1 MLLSLKILQ
10 FWLQTFVKLRAEMLT
25 KPIRNHILNV
35 QVEIRCIPTSPN
47 LRLSVVFRHRL
58 WGRREAVFYV
68 KEKIM
73 DLFIYSDESGVFDKT
88 HNEIFVYGGL
98 ILLGKKQ
105 KDDYVRRYL
114 AAEKAIRG
122 TKYAN
127 ESELKACRISNKEKG
142 KLYRSMG
149 KAIKFG
155 VIINQKNVLD
165 RIFLSKKDKQR
176 YLDYA
181 YKIGLKR
188 ALQQLMDAGV
198 IEKNI
203 GHIFMYNDEHSTA
216 TNGRYELR
224 EGLEQEFKLGTY
236 NMQYDKFFPPLFETM
251 QGLHLEFCD
260 SRKMTLVR
268 AADIVANRIYYMAL
282 NRKLENLTGIYIA
295 TLP

>member
-1 MLLSLKILQ
+1 M
-10 FWLQTFVKLRAEMLT
+10 
-25 KPIRNHILNV
+25 
-35 QVEIRCIPTSPN
+35 
-47 LRLSVVFRHRL
+47 
-58 WGRREAVFYV
+58 
-68 KEKIM
+68 
-73 DLFIYSDESGVFDKT
+73 
-88 HNEIFVYGGL
+88 IF
-98 ILLGKKQ
+98 LGKKQ
-105 KDDYVRRYL
+105 KDEYIRRYL
-114 AAEKAIRG
+114 AAEKAIRDE
-122 TKYAN
+122 KYADGN
-127 ESELKACRISNKEKG
+127 ELKACRITNKEKG

-149 KAIKFG
+149 NAIKFG

-188 ALQQLMDAGV
+188 ALQQLMKAGV
-198 IEKNI
+198 IDKNI
-203 GHIFMYNDEHSTA
+203 DNIFMYNDEHSTA

-251 QGLHLEFCD
+251 QGIQLEFCD
-260 SRKMTLVR
+260 SKKVTLVR

-282 NRKLENLTGIYIA
+282 NRKIENLSGIYIS

>member
-1 MLLSLKILQ
+1 
-10 FWLQTFVKLRAEMLT
+10 
-25 KPIRNHILNV
+25 
-35 QVEIRCIPTSPN
+35 
-47 LRLSVVFRHRL
+47 
-58 WGRREAVFYV
+58 
-68 KEKIM
+68 M
-73 DLFIYSDESGVFDKT
+73 DLFIYSDESGVFDKV

-98 ILLGKKQ
+98 VFLGKQQ
-105 KDDYVRRYL
+105 KDEYVRRYL
-114 AAEKAIRG
+114 AAEKVIRG
-122 TKYAN
+122 KKYADG
-127 ESELKACRISNKEKG
+127 SELKACRVTNKEKG
-142 KLYRSMG
+142 KLYRSLG
-149 KAIKFG
+149 GAIKFG

-188 ALQQLMDAGV
+188 ALQKLMDAGK

-203 GHIFMYNDEHSTA
+203 DNIFMYNDEHSTA

-236 NMQYDKFFPPLFETM
+236 NMQYNKFFPPLFETM
-251 QGLHLEFCD
+251 KRINLEFCD
-260 SRKMTLVR
+260 SKKVVLVR

-282 NRKLENLTGIYIA
+282 NRKLENLSGIYIS

>member
-1 MLLSLKILQ
+1 
-10 FWLQTFVKLRAEMLT
+10 
-25 KPIRNHILNV
+25 
-35 QVEIRCIPTSPN
+35 
-47 LRLSVVFRHRL
+47 
-58 WGRREAVFYV
+58 
-68 KEKIM
+68 M
-73 DLFIYSDESGVFDKT
+73 DLFIYSDESGVFDKA

-98 ILLGKKQ
+98 IFLGKQQ
-105 KDDYVRRYL
+105 KDDFIRRYL
-114 AAEKAIRG
+114 SAEKVIRAG
-122 TKYAN
+122 KYAAG
-127 ESELKACRISNKEKG
+127 SELKACSITNKEKG

-149 KAIKFG
+149 RAIKFG

-188 ALQQLMDAGV
+188 ALQQLITADV
-198 IEKNI
+198 IGKNI
-203 GHIFMYNDEHSTA
+203 DNIFVYNDEHSTA

-236 NMQYDKFFPPLFETM
+236 NMQYNKFFPPLFESM
-251 QGLHLEFCD
+251 QGIHLEFCD
-260 SRKMTLVR
+260 SKKVTLVR

-282 NRKLENLTGIYIA
+282 NRKVENLSEIYIS

>member
-1 MLLSLKILQ
+1 
-10 FWLQTFVKLRAEMLT
+10 
-25 KPIRNHILNV
+25 
-35 QVEIRCIPTSPN
+35 
-47 LRLSVVFRHRL
+47 
-58 WGRREAVFYV
+58 
-68 KEKIM
+68 M
-73 DLFIYSDESGVFDKT
+73 DLFIYSDESGVFDKE

-98 ILLGKKQ
+98 IFLGKKQ
-105 KDDYVRRYL
+105 KDEYVRRYL
-114 AAEKAIRG
+114 VAEKAIRG
-122 TKYAN
+122 EKYTDRN
-127 ESELKACRISNKEKG
+127 ELKACRITNKEKG

-149 KAIKFG
+149 NAIKFG

-188 ALQQLMDAGV
+188 ALQQLMNTGIID
-198 IEKNI
+198 KNVDN
-203 GHIFMYNDEHSTA
+203 IFMYNDEHSTA

-251 QGLHLEFCD
+251 KGIRLEFCD
-260 SRKMTLVR
+260 SKKVTLVR

-282 NRKLENLTGIYIA
+282 NRKIENLSGIYIS